1 MELELR
7 WLVRKQKKGE
17 EVFESHYIHI
27 PVQVASFLKEYTPYL
42 DLENRVIIFRK
53 KDEQIE
59 QERTLELRWLVLKRK
74 VAGKLYNV
82 YYIHIPIQVVPL
94 LKGYT
99 PYLDLEKKII
109 IFRKKNDENRQE
121 GTHAL

>member
-7 WLVRKQKKGE
+7 WLIKKQKKGE
-17 EVFESHYIHI
+17 EVFEIHYIHI
-27 PVQVASFLKEYTPYL
+27 PVQVASFLNEYIPYL

-53 KDEQIE
+53 EAEKVE
-59 QERTLELRWLVLKRK
+59 QERTLQLRWLVKKQK

-82 YYIHIPIQVVPL
+82 YYIHIPKQVFPL

-99 PYLDLEKKII
+99 PYLDLEKKMI
-109 IFRKKNDENRQE
+109 IFRNEAEENRQE